1 MKIKHVCSRT
11 VAVTERGATVR
22 DAARLMREH
31 HVGSLVVVE
40 KREGITRP
48 VGLLTDRDIVVSVVA
63 VGGVPPEA
71 LRVEDVMS
79 AHLATIDEDAG
90 VFEAVEAMCERGV
103 RRLPVVGSEGRLV
116 GILAL
121 DDLLRMLS
129 TELAGLAAVVQREG
143 TREVHERVAL
153 DDAA

>member
-1 MKIKHVCSRT
+1 MKIKQVCSRT
-11 VAVTERGATVR
+11 VAVTEPGASVR

-40 KREGITRP
+40 KRDGITRP
-48 VGLLTDRDIVVSVVA
+48 VGVITDRDIVVSVVA
-63 VGGVPPEA
+63 VAGVRPEA
-71 LRVEDVMS
+71 LRVEEIMS
-79 AHLATIDEDAG
+79 AEPATIGEDEG
-90 VFEAVEAMCERGV
+90 VFEAVEAMCDRGV
-103 RRLPVVGSEGRLV
+103 RRLPVVGPDGRLV
-116 GILAL
+116 GLLAL

-143 TREVHERVAL
+143 EREVRQRVVL